1 MNVYKIYNN
10 IKSYFQKFNT
20 LEEAQTFA
28 ASLGPD
34 YSAEFI
40 GPYTP
45 PTIEERLSMDL
56 DFCNSLTLRFVEENR
71 AAGITEA
78 QSLALMAQ
86 FKDILS
92 FAQVGAV
99 GSVYSL
105 LQGITPGE
113 IYTQERKDKDLN
125 DINNYLNSF

>member
-1 MNVYKIYNN
+1 MDIYKITNN
-10 IKSYFQKFNT
+10 KQSFYKNFET

-34 YSAEFI
+34 FKAELI

-56 DFCNSLTLRFVEENR
+56 DFCNSLTLRFVEDNR

-78 QSLALMAQ
+78 QSLALMSQ

-92 FAQVGAV
+92 FSQVGAV
-99 GSVYSL
+99 GSVYTL
-105 LQGITPGE
+105 LQAITPGE